1 MANDIHMTLV
11 ILYFMTGLVISL
23 TYAYS
28 EFVKSNA
35 AYLKQTDKQNSID
48 TNYYRGI
55 CSVHKDMIIF
65 EAHPKELELNPM
77 LKLTKIVHKIGE
89 KEGKN
94 IPCYNNRNA
103 DVDDIILYRAGLNL
117 LEPEKRYTPEMHAHF
132 LFIEKYTVPFML
144 TLIVLFLLIKVYLAV
159 VFVMQWLQ
167 KQPAAKG
174 LSVNNSNHEGNK
186 ED

>member
-1 MANDIHMTLV
+1 MSDGLHMTML
-11 ILYFMTGLVISL
+11 ILYFLTGLVISL
-23 TYAYS
+23 TYTYS

-48 TNYYRGI
+48 TNYYRGV

-65 EAHPKELELNPM
+65 EALPKELELNPA
-77 LKLTKIVHKIGE
+77 LKLTKIVQKTGE

-117 LEPEKRYTPEMHAHF
+117 IEPEKRYTPNMHAHV
-132 LFIEKYTVPFML
+132 LFIERYTAPVMMA
-144 TLIVLFLLIKVYLAV
+144 LIVLFLLIKVCLVV
-159 VFVMQWLQ
+159 VFAMQWLQ
-167 KQPAAKG
+167 KQPTTKG
-174 LSVNNSNHEGNK
+174 LNVNNSNHEGNK
-186 ED
+186 DD